1 MVRGGTTGDP
11 KRGDVQIGPRGSLP
25 WLDDVA
31 TESGGF
37 RKYAGWMVAAALV
50 VIAGAYFFAVQGLRR
65 PVPAAPTAT
74 TTIPL
79 ASQPVTAV
87 APPTAR
93 TTPGPARPAPAAREA
108 APAGRVGEAKR
119 PARASAPRAAAAPGA
134 AAAQPAAAPA
144 KVAAKPAATPRAA
157 VAQVPSPG
165 ARPGAVFPLTNGATA
180 AAEARVPRPGAG
192 SVSTGQVVQLGAF
205 PTVEQ
210 AKPVWRAMERSF
222 PPLRNFKAS
231 LIENRDWNGRLFYQ
245 FEVGTASQADSEM
258 LCQSMASRNFR
269 CTVAGRP

>member
-65 PVPAAPTAT
+65 PAPPSPTAT

-79 ASQPVTAV
+79 APQPVTAV

-93 TTPGPARPAPAAREA
+93 KAPAPARPAPASREA
-108 APAGRVGEAKR
+108 AAGPVGEAKR
-119 PARASAPRAAAAPGA
+119 PARASAPRAPAAPA
-134 AAAQPAAAPA
+134 APAQPAATPA
-144 KVAAKPAATPRAA
+144 KAAAKRAA
-157 VAQVPSPG
+157 APKATVAQVPSPG

-222 PPLRNFKAS
+222 PPLRNFRAS